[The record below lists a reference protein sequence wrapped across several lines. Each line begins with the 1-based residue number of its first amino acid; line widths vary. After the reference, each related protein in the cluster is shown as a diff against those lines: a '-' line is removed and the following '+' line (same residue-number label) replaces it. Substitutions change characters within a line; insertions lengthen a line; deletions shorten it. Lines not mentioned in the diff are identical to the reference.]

1 MLRLIFSK
9 VHAFVFCFAGCAISG
24 ENQIFLAGGAIRKI
38 NYRGSITT
46 EGVSNNFYIYDQTTA
61 NWQMK
66 AKMHMSRA
74 MFCLTI
80 VDGYVQAPR

>member
-1 MLRLIFSK
+1 MSDS
-9 VHAFVFCFAGCAISG
+9 FAGCAISG
-24 ENQIFLAGGAIRKI
+24 DNQIFLAGGAIRKI

-46 EGVSNNFYIYDQTTA
+46 EGVSNNFYIYDQTTS

-80 VDGYVQAPR
+80 VDGSVNMSQTHHENIPI